1 MADLSVDLGFLKLR
15 NPVLTASGTFG
26 YGLEFAP
33 YLDLSRLGGLVVI
46 DTELARPNPLFR
58 SFPQSVVLPLPD
70 GADITKSFPLI
81 LDFSPAPVSS
91 LSRP

>member
-33 YLDLSRLGGLVVI
+33 FIDLAAWAGSWSRGSITGR
-46 DTELARPNPLFR
+46 ARETR
-58 SFPQSVVLPLPD
+58 RRGSSRRR
-70 GADITKSFPLI
+70 
-81 LDFSPAPVSS
+81 PA
-91 LSRP
+91 